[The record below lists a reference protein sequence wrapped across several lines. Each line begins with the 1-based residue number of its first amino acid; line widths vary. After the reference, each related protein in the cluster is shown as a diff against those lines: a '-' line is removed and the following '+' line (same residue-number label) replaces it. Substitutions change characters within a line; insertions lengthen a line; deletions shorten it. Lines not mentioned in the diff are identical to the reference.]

1 MPGSSFRPG
10 ATRTNGVEKIERCR
24 CIGSVAIVICPPAST
39 SRADERNV
47 GKEIER
53 SATSIAAPLRCSPA
67 AVAEQTERN
76 RRPHIKSV
84 KSPLLRCRHCYFPGG
99 VDHTG
104 QDPSRTKSLH
114 GAPVWH
120 CCPGYFPGRSD
131 HVGGENTDDC
141 RQTGAGAT
149 STVRPRLTSRET
161 WSPGRKKRPR
171 ARNTRTKR
179 HLGAVACDIRPVVLF
194 HWGGSQIGGG
204 DVIGQPCHLGRFF
217 LVFAPPE
224 STFRDEKTPRM
235 AEKSD
240 ERPR

>member
-1 MPGSSFRPG
+1 MFGGVDHPGGEFATRNCLTKCRFRESRLRYVPGSSFHPG

-120 CCPGYFPGRSD
+120 CCPGYFP
-131 HVGGENTDDC
+131 
-141 RQTGAGAT
+141 
-149 STVRPRLTSRET
+149 
-161 WSPGRKKRPR
+161 
-171 ARNTRTKR
+171 
-179 HLGAVACDIRPVVLF
+179 
-194 HWGGSQIGGG
+194 
-204 DVIGQPCHLGRFF
+204 
-217 LVFAPPE
+217 
-224 STFRDEKTPRM
+224 
-235 AEKSD
+235 AEVTM
-240 ERPR
+240 